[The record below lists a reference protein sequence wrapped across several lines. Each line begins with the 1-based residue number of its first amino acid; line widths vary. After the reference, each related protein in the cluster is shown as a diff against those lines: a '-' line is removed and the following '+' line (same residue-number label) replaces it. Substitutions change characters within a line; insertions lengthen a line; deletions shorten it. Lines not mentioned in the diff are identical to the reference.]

1 MIVLEQLKLLVNL
14 ARIDGDMA
22 SKEREYI
29 ITIGKAHGF
38 PESSVETLFY
48 GSHDTIIAKDLSPD
62 QRFNYIFNIVQLMK
76 IDERL
81 YEDEIKFCAGIA
93 ARLGYKPEVMVEL
106 MLKIKIGE
114 MDQKEKDT
122 LKELTNRYLI
132 NS

>member
-14 ARIDGDMA
+14 SRIDGDM
-22 SKEREYI
+22 SGQERSYI
-29 ITIGKAHGF
+29 INIGKAHGF

-48 GSHDTIIAKDLSPD
+48 SSHDTIIPKDLSAD
-62 QRFNYIFNIVQLMK
+62 QRFNYIFNLVQLMK

-81 YEDEIKFCAGIA
+81 YENEIKFCSGIT

-106 MLKIKIGE
+106 MLKIKSGE
-114 MDQKEKDT
+114 MDQKEKEA
-122 LKELTNRYLI
+122 LKELTNRYLT

>member
-14 ARIDGDMA
+14 SRIDGDM
-22 SKEREYI
+22 SGQERSYI
-29 ITIGKAHGF
+29 INIGKAHGF

-48 GSHDTIIAKDLSPD
+48 NSHDTIIPKDLSAD
-62 QRFNYIFNIVQLMK
+62 QRFNYIFNVVQLMK

-81 YEDEIKFCAGIA
+81 YENEIKYCAGIA

-106 MLKIKIGE
+106 MLKIKTGE

-122 LKELTNRYLI
+122 LKQLANRYLT

>member
-22 SKEREYI
+22 SKEKEYI

-48 GSHDTIIAKDLSPD
+48 SSHDTIIPEALSAD
-62 QRFNYIFNIVQLMK
+62 QRFNYIFNVVQLMK

-81 YEDEIKFCAGIA
+81 YQNEIKFCADIA
-93 ARLGYKPEVMVEL
+93 SRLGYKPEVMVEL
-106 MLKIKIGE
+106 MLKIKSDVMSQE
-114 MDQKEKDT
+114 EKDA